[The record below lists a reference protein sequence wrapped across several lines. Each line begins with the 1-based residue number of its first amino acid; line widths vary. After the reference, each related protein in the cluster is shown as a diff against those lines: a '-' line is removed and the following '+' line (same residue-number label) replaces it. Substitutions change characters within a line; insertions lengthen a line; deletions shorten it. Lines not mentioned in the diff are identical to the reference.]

1 MVRTRGYKSWI
12 AHNKSVL
19 EEGIKLHVKKEIQPD
34 LVNYLKGVAKHVVA
48 AIDGGVYPIPI
59 YTGNLHDATGV
70 GVYVDGMMATFMP
83 TKVAIK
89 KQAAGASVA
98 GESSPYIFGSAFL
111 AESLRE
117 ASTTFSQGVWFVIF
131 SAVPYAYKFNT
142 EGSPM
147 GRGQGYWD
155 TIVNDV
161 LSNLKPIT
169 A

>member
-89 KQAAGASVA
+89 SRPREPLLQAKAAPISLAQHFLLKVC
-98 GESSPYIFGSAFL
+98 ERHPLLSLKVCGS
-111 AESLRE
+111 
-117 ASTTFSQGVWFVIF
+117 
-131 SAVPYAYKFNT
+131 
-142 EGSPM
+142 
-147 GRGQGYWD
+147 
-155 TIVNDV
+155 
-161 LSNLKPIT
+161 
-169 A
+169 